1 MFSAMEISFHSA
13 FKAANV
19 ISSFVI
25 FSFVI
30 FLAGLHSELTT
41 QAQVTRLRT
50 NRKMDN
56 KSAHAT
62 PRKPSDQFWARVPA
76 THGL

>member
-1 MFSAMEISFHSA
+1 MVFFSPPSTMSISFQYAPSGS
-13 FKAANV
+13 
-19 ISSFVI
+19 II
-25 FSFVI
+25 LFVI

-56 KSAHAT
+56 KTAHAT
-62 PRKPSDQFWARVPA
+62 PRKPPDQFWARVPA